1 MFVLLFFFA
10 SELFAKCIS
19 VRKNIPLVMCRK
31 EAKSYGTKQMI
42 EGVWKHGQNC
52 VIIEDVITSG
62 SSISSVVQLLRQS
75 GLCIEHAFV
84 MIDREQGGPSY
95 LQDQNIKITSLFT
108 LTELLNIL
116 HEENCITKE
125 QFDETILFIHNS
137 PAPKLAH

>member
-95 LQDQNIKITSLFT
+95 LQDQNIKITR
-108 LTELLNIL
+108 
-116 HEENCITKE
+116 
-125 QFDETILFIHNS
+125 
-137 PAPKLAH
+137 